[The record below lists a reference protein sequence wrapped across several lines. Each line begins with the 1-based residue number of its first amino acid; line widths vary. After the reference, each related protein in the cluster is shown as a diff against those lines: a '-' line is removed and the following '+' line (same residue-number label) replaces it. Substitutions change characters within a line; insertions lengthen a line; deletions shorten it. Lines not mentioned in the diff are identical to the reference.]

1 MSETEITFLDTKV
14 YKGAKFNNKF
24 IFVPRVNR
32 EPFMNCKVFWKK
44 QLFQY
49 KIVLIKVNS
58 IRARAVKLHK
68 NFDHIKFWRGEYS
81 LFFKPKVHVRET
93 NNNWIE

>member
-32 EPFMNCKVFWKK
+32 EPFMNCKVFWKN

-58 IRARAVKLHK
+58 IWAQAVKLHK
-68 NFDHIKFWRGEYS
+68 NFDHLKFLRGEYS
-81 LFFKPKVHVRET
+81 LFFKPEVHVRET
-93 NNNWIE
+93 IYNWIE